1 MGAEITR
8 VGHHPPVRCPKRGR
22 NQQSCAGAS
31 NDDHRNAPGHRGC
44 LGPVRLCDRPAATGS
59 RSPGR
64 TVPSVGAA
72 PRRQRGAAGRTGSG
86 SGGAGTDRPLAPP
99 ETGHACA
106 APRTGSA
113 PAGGTVTGPPRTP
126 ASAPPPA
133 SAPEA
138 AAPPASGRGHPR
150 RGQVGAQE
158 HAGRV
163 RPGQEVRRLAVGQSA
178 VDHLRSDVRA
188 LRPRGTGRTETA
200 TSRPNQVA
208 RTGPRAAVSVASSS
222 LPRPHRPLCRAAVP
236 VGRSRPAPRCRSR
249 RRRGPCRRRGR
260 GGGGCGRRPGGRA

>member
-1 MGAEITR
+1 M
-8 VGHHPPVRCPKRGR
+8 GHHPPVRCPKPGR

-72 PRRQRGAAGRTGSG
+72 PGRQRGAASRAGSG
-86 SGGAGTDRPLAPP
+86 PGGARTHRPLAPS
-99 ETGHACA
+99 ETGHSSA

-113 PAGGTVTGPPRTP
+113 PAGGAGTGTGPPRTP
-126 ASAPPPA
+126 APPSPPA
-133 SAPEA
+133 HQATPFPA
-138 AAPPASGRGHPR
+138 AERGHPG

-158 HAGRV
+158 PVGRV
-163 RPGQEVRRLAVGQSA
+163 CPGQEVRRLAVGQSA

-188 LRPRGTGRTETA
+188 LRPTGTD
-200 TSRPNQVA
+200 RPDS
-208 RTGPRAAVSVASSS
+208 RAAVSAAPSS
-222 LPRPHRPLCRAAVP
+222 LPRPHRPPCRAAAP
-236 VGRSRPAPRCRSR
+236 AGRSRPAPRCRSR
-249 RRRGPCRRRGR
+249 RPRGPRRRRGR